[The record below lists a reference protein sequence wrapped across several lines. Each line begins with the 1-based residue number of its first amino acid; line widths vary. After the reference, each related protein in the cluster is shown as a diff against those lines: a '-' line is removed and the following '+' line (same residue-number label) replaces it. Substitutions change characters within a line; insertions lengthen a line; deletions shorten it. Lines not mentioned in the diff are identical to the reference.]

1 MSNVFEIPLDVG
13 TPQQFSVTLSQVDY
27 LMTLRY
33 RNVDEGGWILDIADT
48 SGNSIVE
55 GIPLVTGCDLLEQ
68 YKHLGFAGEL
78 RVQTT
83 SNSGAVPTF
92 ENLGD
97 AGKLYWVIE

>member
-1 MSNVFEIPLDVG
+1 MSTVFEIPLDVG

-33 RNVDEGGWILDIADT
+33 RNVEAGGWCLDIADT

-68 YKHLGFAGEL
+68 YKHLGFTGSL
-78 RVQTT
+78 VVQTT
-83 SNSGAVPTF
+83 NDPDAVPTF

-97 AGKLYWVIE
+97 AAKLYWVIE

>member
-1 MSNVFEIPLDVG
+1 MSEVFEIPLDVG
-13 TPQQFSVTLSQVDY
+13 VPQRFAITLSQVDY
-27 LMTLRY
+27 QMSLRY
-33 RNVDEGGWILDIADT
+33 RNAPEAGWTLDIADT

-68 YKHLGFAGEL
+68 YKHLGFKGEL
-78 RVQTT
+78 RVQTIG
-83 SNSGAVPTF
+83 NSGAVPTF